1 VAPLLFSPGDDVF
14 QEQFANTPAPVLLS
28 NYQVLHQSP
37 GGGAMG
43 KVGYDEKHHGAHN
56 LALVFSNKEF
66 MSGVSANLSEHLS
79 VVIVRRAPAHLNSR
93 EADSQFMVEIEDA
106 GNILLGSQSDIHHVL

>member
-1 VAPLLFSPGDDVF
+1 
-14 QEQFANTPAPVLLS
+14 
-28 NYQVLHQSP
+28 
-37 GGGAMG
+37 MG
-43 KVGYDEKHHGAHN
+43 KVRYNEKHHGAHN

-79 VVIVRRAPAHLNSR
+79 VVILGRAAAHLNLR

-106 GNILLGSQSDIHHVL
+106 GNILLGSHSDIHHVL